1 MLGQEKTKALLRDGL
16 CSNAMKEVECPGDRP
31 AARAKEWVQ
40 NTMWCITCVLV
51 SMAIAS
57 PFANPNPFQ
66 PKAQSLHAESNN
78 AIHWQLSE
86 GIIRHVGSRQEAH
99 IRAVAFCNTS
109 QGQMCSNMAWKRR
122 LSRSMRSL
130 STSIGPNKWGS
141 QPCKDQRHLY
151 WDITLK

>member
-1 MLGQEKTKALLRDGL
+1 MGTEHHVVVHHMCPCD
-16 CSNAMKEVECPGDRP
+16 KE
-31 AARAKEWVQ
+31 
-40 NTMWCITCVLV
+40 MM

-57 PFANPNPFQ
+57 PFANPNSFQ

-109 QGQMCSNMAWKRR
+109 QGQMCSNMA
-122 LSRSMRSL
+122 
-130 STSIGPNKWGS
+130 
-141 QPCKDQRHLY
+141 
-151 WDITLK
+151 